1 MTVVD
6 ALKEEIVWMFHYDI
20 VSKVKT
26 FKIPTSL
33 VISLN
38 EITSKIVPRSK
49 STQAVIGSETAPV
62 AGSTDKRM
70 IIWYYLK
77 SDFLP
82 MQIIFGGKARKSI
95 LRMSFPSSF
104 CICANEKHYSSV
116 AKPLKLFNEVI
127 IPMYRTKRNPVKPES
142 STDNPWQQLD

>member
-1 MTVVD
+1 
-6 ALKEEIVWMFHYDI
+6 MFHYDI

-38 EITSKIVPRSK
+38 DITSKIVPRSK

-70 IIWYYLK
+70 I
-77 SDFLP
+77 
-82 MQIIFGGKARKSI
+82 
-95 LRMSFPSSF
+95 
-104 CICANEKHYSSV
+104 
-116 AKPLKLFNEVI
+116 
-127 IPMYRTKRNPVKPES
+127 T
-142 STDNPWQQLD
+142 

>member
-1 MTVVD
+1 MTVID

-33 VISLN
+33 VINLD

-70 IIWYYLK
+70 ITWYYLK
-77 SDFLP
+77 SDFMA
-82 MQIIFGGKARKSI
+82 MQIIFGGKTRKSI
-95 LRMSFPSSF
+95 LRVSFPSSF
-104 CICANEKHYSSV
+104 CICANEKLYSSV
-116 AKPLKLFNEVI
+116 AKSLKLFNEAI
-127 IPMYRTKRNPVKPES
+127 IPYVQKEKKPNRTRKLY
-142 STDNPWQQLD
+142 W

>member
-1 MTVVD
+1 MTVID

-20 VSKVKT
+20 VSKIKT

-33 VISLN
+33 VINLD

-70 IIWYYLK
+70 ITWYYLK
-77 SDFLP
+77 SDFMA
-82 MQIIFGGKARKSI
+82 MQIIFGGKTRKSI
-95 LRMSFPSSF
+95 LRVSFPSSF

-116 AKPLKLFNEVI
+116 AKSLKLFNEVI
-127 IPMYRTKRNPVKPES
+127 IPYVQKEKKPNRTRKLY
-142 STDNPWQQLD
+142 W